1 VPSSVIH
8 GMLYSPQEKTLSIVF
23 RSVPGVY
30 RYFDVGP
37 EEWTA
42 FKRAPSKG
50 TYLNAVF
57 KARHPRFE
65 RLDVVR
71 GGLMMA
77 VAAGEAGPRDSP
89 DENVWGF
96 YENLL

>member
-1 VPSSVIH
+1 
-8 GMLYSPQEKTLSIVF
+8 MLYTPDARTLDIVF
-23 RSVPGVY
+23 RHGKGTY
-30 RYFDVGP
+30 RYFDVSAA
-37 EEWTA
+37 EWRA

-65 RLDVVR
+65 QLTVV
-71 GGLMMA
+71 GPA
-77 VAAGEAGPRDSP
+77 VVWRMAAGGGTPRDLP

-96 YENLL
+96 YENSL